1 MPLIDP
7 DTLNLSERVIRTNK
21 VQKTHKGGRTMSWN
35 VLVVVGDGEGYVGAG
50 VGKARA
56 IPDAIRKGVEAAK
69 RNLTHVPIVGS
80 TIPHEISTRISAA
93 QVLLK
98 PAAPGTGVVAGGS
111 VRALLEAAGV
121 KDVLAKSLGSN
132 NPINTAWATMAALR
146 GLKRATDVARLRDK
160 EVGELVARSVV
171 VATAEAEQHDS
182 QVHVGV
188 ETTGGVPLEVALAA
202 EEQGIPEAVANV
214 ASAEAAVADT
224 IAAPVAPEAAAA
236 APAPAAEEEPA
247 SA

>member
-69 RNLTHVPIVGS
+69 RNLIHVPIVGS
-80 TIPHEISTRISAA
+80 TIPHDITMRTSAA
-93 QVLLK
+93 LVMLK

-132 NPINTAWATMAALR
+132 NPINTAWATMSALR
-146 GLKRATDVARLRDK
+146 GLKRATDVARLRGK
-160 EVGELVARSVV
+160 GVEELVPRSV
-171 VATAEAEQHDS
+171 ALMSAEAEEHDS
-182 QVHVGV
+182 VVHAAV
-188 ETTGGVPLEVALAA
+188 ETTSGSLV
-202 EEQGIPEAVANV
+202 N
-214 ASAEAAVADT
+214 
-224 IAAPVAPEAAAA
+224 APVAPEVVEAAAEPEA
-236 APAPAAEEEPA
+236 VEAPAAEGEA
-247 SA
+247 NA

>member
-35 VLVVVGDGEGYVGAG
+35 VLVVVGDGEGYVGVG
-50 VGKARA
+50 IGKARA

-69 RNLTHVPIVGS
+69 RNLMHVPIVGS
-80 TIPHEISTRISAA
+80 TIPHEIVCRVSAA
-93 QVLLK
+93 KVMLK

-121 KDVLAKSLGSN
+121 KDVLAKSQGSN

-146 GLKRATDVARLRDK
+146 SLKRVSDVARLRGK
-160 EVGELVARSVV
+160 EVGDLVPRS
-171 VATAEAEQHDS
+171 
-182 QVHVGV
+182 
-188 ETTGGVPLEVALAA
+188 VALAA
-202 EEQGIPEAVANV
+202 AEAEGHDLAVHAGVQTTSGVHVTVAEPV
-214 ASAEAAVADT
+214 AVEAAPVVEAAVAV
-224 IAAPVAPEAAAA
+224 AEEVAPAMVV
-236 APAPAAEEEPA
+236 EEQPNA
-247 SA
+247 

>member
-1 MPLIDP
+1 MALINP

-56 IPDAIRKGVEAAK
+56 IPDAIRKGFEAAK
-69 RNLTHVPIVGS
+69 RNLIKVPIVGS
-80 TIPHEISTRISAA
+80 TIPHEVNVRVSAA

-121 KDVLAKSLGSN
+121 KDVLAKSLGSS
-132 NPINTAWATMAALR
+132 NPINNAWATMQAFR
-146 GLKRATDVARLRDK
+146 QLKRATDVARLRNK
-160 EVGELVARSVV
+160 EVSEIVPRQMAIAAS
-171 VATAEAEQHDS
+171 EAEQHDAS
-182 QVHVGV
+182 VHQGV
-188 ETTGGVPLEVALAA
+188 ETTSGASVAANAVSDEPVVEAAA
-202 EEQGIPEAVANV
+202 EVVAAVAVEAVAPI
-214 ASAEAAVADT
+214 AE
-224 IAAPVAPEAAAA
+224 PVPVVETT
-236 APAPAAEEEPA
+236 AAEGETNG
-247 SA
+247 

>member
-1 MPLIDP
+1 MPLINP

-35 VLVVVGDGEGYVGAG
+35 VLVVVGDGEGYVGTG

-56 IPDAIRKGVEAAK
+56 IPDAIRKGFEAAK
-69 RNLTHVPIVGS
+69 RNLIHVPIVGT
-80 TIPHEISTRISAA
+80 TIPHEICVRVSAA

-132 NPINTAWATMAALR
+132 NPINNAWATMEAFR
-146 GLKRATDVARLRDK
+146 GLKRATDVARLRNK
-160 EVGELVARSVV
+160 ELGEIVPRQMALAAS
-171 VATAEAEQHDS
+171 EAEQHDAS
-182 QVHVGV
+182 IHAGV
-188 ETTGGVPLEVALAA
+188 ETVGGASVSAA
-202 EEQGIPEAVANV
+202 AVDV
-214 ASAEAAVADT
+214 EAAVPVEDVVVE
-224 IAAPVAPEAAAA
+224 AAPVAAPVEAV
-236 APAPAAEEEPA
+236 AAEPVAAVIETPTAEG
-247 SA
+247 